1 MTGTDFNDL
10 EITPPE
16 VIKQLV
22 HEFAEALSETPEFQA
37 FEQAAERLYNDE
49 AATKAREAF
58 EAKAKSLEAL
68 QMLGAVS
75 AQDAAELERLRQAL
89 IWLPSFTAYTQAQ
102 KRLVPVCQAAGN
114 VLSMQLGIDF
124 AAVCAPG
131 CC

>member
-1 MTGTDFNDL
+1 MKPDMNDL

-22 HEFAEALSETPEFQA
+22 HDLAQALSETPEFQA
-37 FEQAAERLYNDE
+37 FEHAAERLYNDE

-102 KRLVPVCQAAGN
+102 KGLIPVCQAAGN